1 MSRQR
6 KMQMTGS
13 GKGVASSEATRIARK
28 LGTVSGGRVLDVATG
43 EGGFIDIL
51 MKTLKGYDSFV
62 GIDYYP
68 SDPSKGSIEDAR
80 RVYVGK
86 PVRFLKMNAEHIG
99 FDDGSFDT
107 VCISNSLHHLDN
119 VDRVLSEMKRVVR
132 PGGNF
137 ILQEAYC
144 DGDQTE
150 AQKAEELE
158 HEWGAR
164 IDNLLGITHNK
175 TFARQRIIDIVDSL
189 QLREKEVFDSSHSVD
204 CLFCPKRRE
213 CGDPK
218 RQAELHDSLGDVD
231 AELERI
237 AHHPDLDSRRRLTEE
252 GRRVKAAIAK
262 HGIASSSYI
271 FVVGRK

>member
-1 MSRQR
+1 MS
-6 KMQMTGS
+6 
-13 GKGVASSEATRIARK
+13 SSEATRITRK

-43 EGGFIDIL
+43 EGGFIDVL

-80 RVYVGK
+80 KVYVGK

-107 VCISNSLHHLDN
+107 VCISNSLHQLYD
-119 VDRVLSEMKRVVR
+119 VDRVLAEMDRVLK

-137 ILQEAYC
+137 ILQEVYC

-150 AQKAEELE
+150 AQRTEELQ
-158 HEWGAR
+158 HEWEAR
-164 IDNLLGITHNK
+164 VDTLMGITHNK
-175 TFARQRIIDIVDSL
+175 TFTRQRVLDAVDSVG
-189 QLREKEVFDSSHSVD
+189 LRAKEAFDSSYMVD

-213 CGDPK
+213 CEDPK
-218 RQAELHDSLGDVD
+218 RQAAQHDAIGAVD
-231 AELERI
+231 ALLERI
-237 AHHPDLDSRRRLTEE
+237 RHHPDGEARDRLVSD
-252 GRRVKAAIAK
+252 GQRVKAAIAR
-262 HGIASSSYI
+262 HGIAASSYI